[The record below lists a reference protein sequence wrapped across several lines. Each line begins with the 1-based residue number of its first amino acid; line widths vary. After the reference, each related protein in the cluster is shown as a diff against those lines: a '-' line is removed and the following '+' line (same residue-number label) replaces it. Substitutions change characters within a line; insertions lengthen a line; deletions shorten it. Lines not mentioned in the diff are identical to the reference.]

1 MSDRKKPSKFRKKT
15 AHFVCSVIPH
25 RRTREFVYRLIINP
39 DIAGR
44 WHRLVVGRKM
54 WADEKQRRKNGVK
67 YPYKLSVVAIMKNE
81 GPYLREWIEYHKL
94 VGVEKF
100 YLYNNGSTDDTV
112 EILSPYVKSGLV
124 ELIDFPG
131 EKKQI
136 PAYNDCV
143 ARHKMDTQWLALIDL
158 DEFIVPDS
166 GWDKVT
172 DILDKLS
179 KHISQIW
186 IRWVFYG
193 SNGHITKPDGLVT
206 ESYTKRA
213 KKQTWHYKSI
223 VNPRLVFSTG
233 CHEQVVAK
241 RTKQMPTKVIRI
253 NHYFCKSWEEFSKR
267 AGRGDAFNGNQA
279 AVKRYTRDFFD
290 SRDKNDVEDRIMD
303 KYLAQL
309 RKNLR
314 K

>member
-1 MSDRKKPSKFRKKT
+1 MQLVAYADWFRKHKND
-15 AHFVCSVIPH
+15 
-25 RRTREFVYRLIINP
+25 TR
-39 DIAGR
+39 
-44 WHRLVVGRKM
+44 W
-54 WADEKQRRKNGVK
+54 
-67 YPYKLSVVAIMKNE
+67 VA
-81 GPYLREWIEYHKL
+81 
-94 VGVEKF
+94 V
-100 YLYNNGSTDDTV
+100 
-112 EILSPYVKSGLV
+112 
-124 ELIDFPG
+124 
-131 EKKQI
+131 
-136 PAYNDCV
+136 
-143 ARHKMDTQWLALIDL
+143 IDL
-158 DEFIVPDS
+158 DEFIVPVHDMKIM
-166 GWDKVT
+166 DV
-172 DILDKLS
+172 LNKLP
-179 KHISQIW
+179 INTSQAVLHW
-186 IRWVFYG
+186 FMFG

-241 RTKQMPTKVIRI
+241 RTKQMPIKVIRI

-267 AGRGDAFNGNQA
+267 AGRGDAFNGTQFGI
-279 AVKRYTRDFFD
+279 KRYTRQFFD